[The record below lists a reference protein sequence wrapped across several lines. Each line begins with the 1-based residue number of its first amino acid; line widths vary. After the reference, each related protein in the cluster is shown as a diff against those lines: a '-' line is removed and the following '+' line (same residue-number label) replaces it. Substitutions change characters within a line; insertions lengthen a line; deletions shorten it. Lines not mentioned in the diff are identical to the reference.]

1 MNLIFVDISPFR
13 DSLKPFTFTRPVST
27 IRVGIITLEEKWQ
40 LRIGHTTIQSSYL
53 TASYLATKYP
63 LNIEADNLLI
73 NPAVAANDE
82 LANQVS
88 NLETRTALFQGET
101 FVAARVPGED
111 LYYLANNSN
120 LIDKFPE
127 LLTKCQPIDYDKPL
141 VIIRHPWDIFLHN
154 GDQIQADYDLVTRNR
169 TSQTITD
176 IHTRTYGDERIF
188 VEEGVDIK
196 AAVINAE
203 SGPVYLGKNTTVHEN
218 AIIKGPFA
226 MLQGAHVNMGA
237 KIREATTIGPNSK
250 VGGEVKN
257 SVFQANSNKGHEG
270 FVGNSVIGEWCN
282 FGADTNTSN
291 LKNNYQSVRLW
302 DYRTRQLE
310 DSGQTFC
317 GLMMGDH
324 SKCGINTMFNT
335 GTIVGVFTNLFGG
348 DFLPKFIPSFSWGG
362 SDSLVEFRF
371 EKAVEVLER
380 VLARR
385 GDTTN
390 PDDLTILRHIFD
402 HRAEE
407 MARD

>member
-1 MNLIFVDISPFR
+1 MNLIFVDIPSFR
-13 DSLKPFTFTRPVST
+13 DTLKPFTFTRPVST
-27 IRVGIITLEEKWQ
+27 IRVGIVTLGEKWQ
-40 LRIGHTTIQSSYL
+40 MRLDQDIPTSHITD
-53 TASYLATKYP
+53 SYLAEKYP
-63 LNIEADNLLI
+63 LRVEADNLVV
-73 NPAVAANDE
+73 NPAVAADNELVDE
-82 LANQVS
+82 LTK
-88 NLETRTALFQGET
+88 LEPRSALYQGE
-101 FVAARVPGED
+101 VLVGACIPGKD
-111 LYYLANNSN
+111 LTVLAGYPNPLDQLPEVLAKCRSTNYDRPL
-120 LIDKFPE
+120 LII
-127 LLTKCQPIDYDKPL
+127 Q
-141 VIIRHPWDIFLHN
+141 RPWDIFLQN
-154 GDQIQADYDLVTRNR
+154 GEQIQADYNWLTRNR
-169 TSQTITD
+169 TSSAISD
-176 IHTRTYGDERIF
+176 IHTRTYGEENIF
-188 VEEGVDIK
+188 VEEGVAIK
-196 AAVINAE
+196 AAIINAE
-203 SGPVYLGKNTTVHEN
+203 SGPVYLGENTTIHEN
-218 AIIKGPFA
+218 AVIKGPFA
-226 MLQGAHVNMGA
+226 MLEGAHVNIGA

-291 LKNNYQSVRLW
+291 LKNNYQPIKLW

-335 GTIVGVFTNLFGG
+335 GTVVGVFTNLFGG

-385 GDTTN
+385 NQTPN
-390 PDDLTILRHIFD
+390 LLDLEILRHISQYRSSEFS
-402 HRAEE
+402 
-407 MARD
+407 